1 MSNIAEFTI
10 HVHGAHVIQEGPGF
24 HPIKRTTAE
33 DFLKKRNWSAVKF
46 NVFIE
51 NIKGCH

>member
-1 MSNIAEFTI
+1 MSNTAEFII

-24 HPIKRTTAE
+24 HSIKWTTAE
-33 DFLKKRNWSAVKF
+33 DFLKKRTCSAVKF
-46 NVFIE
+46 NVSIE